1 MNLPELIPGTF
12 VQRDN
17 RFRATV
23 QVEGRETWAF
33 VPNSGRLTDLF
44 IPGRPVWLQ
53 PAGSSDRKTA
63 YDLKL
68 VEHGEVLVSVD
79 ARLPN
84 PLIEEYWREMNG
96 GVFTDLGEFQ
106 VQREVMFGE
115 SRLDFQLRGSK
126 GVGWVEAK
134 SVTLVEDGV
143 ARFPDAPTD
152 RGRRHLSALMDAVRG
167 GDCSVVVFVVQ
178 RPDADTFS
186 PHHDVDPR
194 FAETLAQAEVQGVG
208 VRAYTCRV
216 SLSEIHINREIPC
229 VLD

>member
-1 MNLPELIPGTF
+1 MNFSELIPGTF

-53 PAGSSDRKTA
+53 PAGSSGRKTA

-84 PLIEEYWREMNG
+84 PLLEEYWH
-96 GVFTDLGEFQ
+96 GVNAELFEDLGEIQ
-106 VQREVMFGE
+106 VQREVRLGE
-115 SRLDFQLRGSK
+115 SRLDFQIQGKK
-126 GVGWVEAK
+126 GIGWVEAK
-134 SVTLVEDGV
+134 SVTLVEEGI

-152 RGRRHLSALMDAVRG
+152 RGRRHLNALMDAVRE
-167 GDCSVVVFVVQ
+167 GDRSAVVFVVQ
-178 RPDADTFS
+178 RPDAETFS
-186 PHHDVDPR
+186 PHYDVDPR
-194 FAETLAQAEVQGVG
+194 FAESLVQAAEQGIE
-208 VRAYTCRV
+208 VRAYTCQV
-216 SLSEIHINREIPC
+216 SLSEIHINRDIPC
-229 VLD
+229 VLE